1 MTMGNCR
8 AGHDQH
14 LCQLVATNEPLDS
27 IKDLVKKPTHICVNC
42 KRSSNDVESLCNP
55 VPLD

>member
-1 MTMGNCR
+1 MAECTSAN
-8 AGHDQH
+8 HENH

-27 IKDLVKKPTHICVNC
+27 IKEIVTDATHICVNC
-42 KRSSNDVESLCNP
+42 KRVANNPNCLCSP